1 MPGPVPG
8 IRFLATADDTFR
20 NSRSEKWSEL
30 MGSKESVRMHTDRVR
45 AAKSVEHKLDAL
57 ADAIDELTDFIDDL
71 ENQLSEIEEKV
82 E

>member
-1 MPGPVPG
+1 
-8 IRFLATADDTFR
+8 
-20 NSRSEKWSEL
+20 

-45 AAKSVEHKLDAL
+45 TAKTVEHKLDAL